1 MLNHESLREKRRG
14 QDKAAPTFGARAYF
28 GTLADACAAV
38 GVAPRQ
44 PVAGR
49 WVLANLSDDT
59 HGRGDGRIKL
69 FADGR
74 GGLVQNWKTGD
85 LVGWFDDYWRSLTPA
100 EQAERER
107 MAEEARREAEEDE
120 RRRRERGFSIC
131 GLILGEAEAVSS
143 HPYLER
149 KHVQPDGALYV
160 LDADRINAV
169 LSHYPEDDGRT
180 YRLFSP
186 KSGKP
191 MTGPVLIVPMSIG
204 TASTG
209 FAPVSLEFIG
219 SDGGKLFL
227 PGVPRKGA
235 YWLPLDLK
243 IRLELRQ
250 TLPERIGVAEG
261 VATVLS
267 VSQLCRFP
275 VVSAMCA
282 QNMTATAVALRGMC
296 PRADLVV
303 LGDCDGGAEHAERA
317 ARLSAGRV
325 LFPQFDDALR
335 AQFKALT
342 GGDKPTDFNDF
353 FIAKGVL

>member
-180 YRLFSP
+180 S
-186 KSGKP
+186 
-191 MTGPVLIVPMSIG
+191 
-204 TASTG
+204 
-209 FAPVSLEFIG
+209 
-219 SDGGKLFL
+219 
-227 PGVPRKGA
+227 
-235 YWLPLDLK
+235 
-243 IRLELRQ
+243 
-250 TLPERIGVAEG
+250 
-261 VATVLS
+261 
-267 VSQLCRFP
+267 
-275 VVSAMCA
+275 
-282 QNMTATAVALRGMC
+282 
-296 PRADLVV
+296 
-303 LGDCDGGAEHAERA
+303 
-317 ARLSAGRV
+317 
-325 LFPQFDDALR
+325 
-335 AQFKALT
+335 
-342 GGDKPTDFNDF
+342 
-353 FIAKGVL
+353 